1 MNPALE
7 VDGMSNMA
15 QSDVIVS
22 VTDNLDDSSDDVF
35 IDTTTYTLHD
45 ITDNVFYYVKYGKY

>member
-22 VTDNLDDSSDDVF
+22 VTENLDDSSDDVF
-35 IDTTTYTLHD
+35 IDTTTYTLHE
-45 ITDNVFYYVKYGKY
+45 ITDNVFYYV

>member
-1 MNPALE
+1 
-7 VDGMSNMA
+7 MSNMA

>member
-22 VTDNLDDSSDDVF
+22 VTDNLDDSFDVF
-35 IDTTTYTLHD
+35 IDTTYTLHE
-45 ITDNVFYYVKYGKY
+45 ITDNVFYYVKCGKY